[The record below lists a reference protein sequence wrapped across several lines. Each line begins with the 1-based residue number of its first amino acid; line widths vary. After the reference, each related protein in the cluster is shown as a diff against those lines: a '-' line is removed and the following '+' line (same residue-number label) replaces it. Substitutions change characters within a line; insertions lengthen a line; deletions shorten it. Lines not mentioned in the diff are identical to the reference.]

1 MNEAQDKSQDLST
14 RESSLVSEGTVPLEL
29 TGENYSETGNTKAVS
44 KTVGRGNRIVKI
56 IKKN

>member
-14 RESSLVSEGTVPLEL
+14 RESSLVSEGAVSLEWA
-29 TGENYSETGNTKAVS
+29 GGNYSETGNTNTVS
-44 KTVGRGNRIVKI
+44 KTVGRGNQIVKI